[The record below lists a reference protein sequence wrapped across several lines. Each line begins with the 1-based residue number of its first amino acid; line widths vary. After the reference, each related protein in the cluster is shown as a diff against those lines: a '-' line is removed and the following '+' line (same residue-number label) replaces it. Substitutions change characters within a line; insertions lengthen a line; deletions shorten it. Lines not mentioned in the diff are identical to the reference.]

1 MKNCEEKEN
10 WNEGVPF
17 KTWSATY
24 MRGNESRVIGEKGGN
39 HEKKEKIRGSSVRM
53 MENETEENRDMF
65 DENNEG
71 YKGRSKPFVNNKK
84 LYMKE

>member
-1 MKNCEEKEN
+1 
-10 WNEGVPF
+10 V
-17 KTWSATY
+17 
-24 MRGNESRVIGEKGGN
+24 RV
-39 HEKKEKIRGSSVRM
+39 

-71 YKGRSKPFVNNKK
+71 YKGRTKPFMNNKK

>member
-1 MKNCEEKEN
+1 MTE
-10 WNEGVPF
+10 
-17 KTWSATY
+17 
-24 MRGNESRVIGEKGGN
+24 NESRVVGEKGSDHERKGN
-39 HEKKEKIRGSSVRM
+39 IRGGSVRA

-71 YKGRSKPFVNNKK
+71 YKGRTKPFMNNKK